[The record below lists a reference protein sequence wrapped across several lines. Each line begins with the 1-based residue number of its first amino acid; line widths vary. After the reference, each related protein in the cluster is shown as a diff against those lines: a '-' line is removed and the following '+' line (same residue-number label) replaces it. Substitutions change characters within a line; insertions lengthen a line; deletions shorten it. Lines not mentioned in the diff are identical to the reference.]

1 MDINLMITSFPKLL
15 DATVVTVKLLSL
27 SLFFGL
33 FIGLL
38 FAILRLSKNKIIN
51 KFAYGYSYVFRGTPL
66 LVQIFI
72 IYFGLGNIE
81 YFRSTFLWVVFKEPY
96 WCAIIAF
103 ALNTGAYTSEIL
115 RSAFQT
121 IKPGFIEAGK
131 SLGISNKIIFYKIQI
146 PIAIRQSL
154 PAYGNEIILMMKGTS
169 LASTVTLMDFDLMIN
184 SLPKLLGATVVTLK
198 LLSASLFFGLFIGL
212 LFAVLRLNKNKIIN
226 KFAYTYSYVFRGTP
240 LLVQIFIIYFGL
252 GQIEYFR
259 STFLWVVFKEPYW
272 CAIIAFALNTGAYT
286 SEILRSAFQTIKP
299 GLIEAGKSLGISNK
313 IIFYKIQIPI
323 AIRQSLP
330 AYGNEIILMMKGT
343 SLAST
348 VTLMDLTGV
357 AKYIISTTFK
367 PIEVFIV
374 AGGIYLFMTFIIH
387 NVIKFLEKKYS
398 FN

>member
-1 MDINLMITSFPKLL
+1 MDFELMINSFPKLL
-15 DATVVTVKLLSL
+15 NAAVVTLKLLSV
-27 SLFFGL
+27 SLIVGL

-38 FAILRLSKNKIIN
+38 FAILRLNKNIFIN

-72 IYFGLGNIE
+72 IYFGLGQIE
-81 YFRSTFLWVVFKEPY
+81 SLRSSFLWVILKEPY

-121 IKPGFIEAGK
+121 IKPGIIEAGK

-154 PAYGNEIILMMKGTS
+154 PAYGNEIILM
-169 LASTVTLMDFDLMIN
+169 L
-184 SLPKLLGATVVTLK
+184 
-198 LLSASLFFGLFIGL
+198 
-212 LFAVLRLNKNKIIN
+212 
-226 KFAYTYSYVFRGTP
+226 
-240 LLVQIFIIYFGL
+240 
-252 GQIEYFR
+252 
-259 STFLWVVFKEPYW
+259 
-272 CAIIAFALNTGAYT
+272 
-286 SEILRSAFQTIKP
+286 
-299 GLIEAGKSLGISNK
+299 
-313 IIFYKIQIPI
+313 
-323 AIRQSLP
+323 
-330 AYGNEIILMMKGT
+330 KGT

-387 NVIKFLEKKYS
+387 NLIKFLEKKYS
-398 FN
+398 Y

>member
-1 MDINLMITSFPKLL
+1 MDFELMINSFPKLL
-15 DATVVTVKLLSL
+15 NAAVITLKLLSV
-27 SLFFGL
+27 SLIVGL

-38 FAILRLSKNKIIN
+38 FAILRLNKNVFIN
-51 KFAYGYSYVFRGTPL
+51 KFAYGYSYLFRGTPL

-72 IYFGLGNIE
+72 IYYGLGNFIGNNE
-81 YFRSTFLWVVFKEPY
+81 YLKSSFIWVILKEPY

-121 IKPGFIEAGK
+121 IKPGIIEAG
-131 SLGISNKIIFYKIQI
+131 
-146 PIAIRQSL
+146 
-154 PAYGNEIILMMKGTS
+154 E
-169 LASTVTLMDFDLMIN
+169 
-184 SLPKLLGATVVTLK
+184 
-198 LLSASLFFGLFIGL
+198 
-212 LFAVLRLNKNKIIN
+212 
-226 KFAYTYSYVFRGTP
+226 
-240 LLVQIFIIYFGL
+240 
-252 GQIEYFR
+252 
-259 STFLWVVFKEPYW
+259 
-272 CAIIAFALNTGAYT
+272 
-286 SEILRSAFQTIKP
+286 
-299 GLIEAGKSLGISNK
+299 SLGISNK

-374 AGGIYLFMTFIIH
+374 AGGIYLFMTFVIH
-387 NVIKFLEKKYS
+387 NVVKFLEKKYS

>member
-1 MDINLMITSFPKLL
+1 MDFELMINSFPKLL
-15 DATVVTVKLLSL
+15 GATVITLKLLSV
-27 SLFFGL
+27 SLIVGL

-38 FAILRLSKNKIIN
+38 FAILRLNKNFFIN
-51 KFAYGYSYVFRGTPL
+51 RFAYGYSYVFRGTPL

-72 IYFGLGNIE
+72 IYFGLGQIE
-81 YFRSTFLWVVFKEPY
+81 YLRSTILWVILKEPY

-121 IKPGFIEAGK
+121 IKPGIIEAGQ
-131 SLGISNKIIFYKIQI
+131 SLGVS
-146 PIAIRQSL
+146 R
-154 PAYGNEIILMMKGTS
+154 
-169 LASTVTLMDFDLMIN
+169 
-184 SLPKLLGATVVTLK
+184 
-198 LLSASLFFGLFIGL
+198 
-212 LFAVLRLNKNKIIN
+212 
-226 KFAYTYSYVFRGTP
+226 
-240 LLVQIFIIYFGL
+240 
-252 GQIEYFR
+252 
-259 STFLWVVFKEPYW
+259 
-272 CAIIAFALNTGAYT
+272 
-286 SEILRSAFQTIKP
+286 
-299 GLIEAGKSLGISNK
+299 K

-367 PIEVFIV
+367 PVEVFIV

-387 NVIKFLEKKYS
+387 NLIKFLEKKYS
-398 FN
+398 F

>member
-1 MDINLMITSFPKLL
+1 MDFDLMITSLPKLL
-15 DATVVTVKLLSL
+15 SATLVTLKLLSL

-38 FAILRLSKNKIIN
+38 FAILRLNKNPIIN
-51 KFAYGYSYVFRGTPL
+51 KFAYGYSY
-66 LVQIFI
+66 IF
-72 IYFGLGNIE
+72 
-81 YFRSTFLWVVFKEPY
+81 K
-96 WCAIIAF
+96 
-103 ALNTGAYTSEIL
+103 
-115 RSAFQT
+115 
-121 IKPGFIEAGK
+121 
-131 SLGISNKIIFYKIQI
+131 
-146 PIAIRQSL
+146 
-154 PAYGNEIILMMKGTS
+154 
-169 LASTVTLMDFDLMIN
+169 
-184 SLPKLLGATVVTLK
+184 
-198 LLSASLFFGLFIGL
+198 
-212 LFAVLRLNKNKIIN
+212 
-226 KFAYTYSYVFRGTP
+226 GTP

-299 GLIEAGKSLGISNK
+299 GFIEAGRSLGISNK

-323 AIRQSLP
+323 AIKQSLP

-348 VTLMDLTGV
+348 VTLLDLTGV

-374 AGGIYLFMTFIIH
+374 AGSIYLFMTFLIH
-387 NVIKFLEKKYS
+387 NFIKYLEKKFSY
-398 FN
+398 

>member
-1 MDINLMITSFPKLL
+1 MDFDLMFTSFPKLL
-15 DATVVTVKLLSL
+15 GATVITLKLLSV

-33 FIGLL
+33 FIGLF
-38 FAILRLSKNKIIN
+38 FAILRLNKNIFIN

-72 IYFGLGNIE
+72 IYFGLGQIE
-81 YFRSTFLWVVFKEPY
+81 YLRSTILWVILKEPY

-103 ALNTGAYTSEIL
+103 TLNTGAYTSEIL

-121 IKPGFIEAGK
+121 IKPGIIEAGK
-131 SLGISNKIIFYKIQI
+131 SLG
-146 PIAIRQSL
+146 L
-154 PAYGNEIILMMKGTS
+154 
-169 LASTVTLMDFDLMIN
+169 
-184 SLPKLLGATVVTLK
+184 
-198 LLSASLFFGLFIGL
+198 
-212 LFAVLRLNKNKIIN
+212 
-226 KFAYTYSYVFRGTP
+226 
-240 LLVQIFIIYFGL
+240 
-252 GQIEYFR
+252 
-259 STFLWVVFKEPYW
+259 
-272 CAIIAFALNTGAYT
+272 
-286 SEILRSAFQTIKP
+286 
-299 GLIEAGKSLGISNK
+299 SNK

-387 NVIKFLEKKYS
+387 NVIKYLEKKYS
-398 FN
+398 FQQ